1 MRTPEEFM
9 DLVLTFARE
18 NEHIRMV
25 GMEGSRV
32 NKNIPV
38 DSFQDFDITY
48 FVDDIS
54 AFTENDSWLSFF
66 GDIIMMQKP
75 EDMELFP
82 AEEEGYSY
90 LILFGD
96 YNKMDLTLLETKQ
109 IHDYLQG
116 DGLRTILLDK
126 DGRVPEKI
134 VPSDRE
140 YWLKKPGPRSFDDCC
155 NEFWNLTIYVAKGL
169 CRGEILYAIDHLHL
183 LRNELLRML
192 SWKVGMEYGF
202 GFSVGKNYKFIS
214 RYLAEETWDMLMS
227 TYREDSYE
235 NMWKALFTCHALF
248 QKTALECAAVWGYSY
263 PDYDRNVSRYVDGLY
278 GIYGNGKEEA
288 K

>member
-9 DLVLTFARE
+9 DLVLTFARD

-32 NKNIPV
+32 NKNIPH

-54 AFTENDSWLSFF
+54 IFTEDDGWLSFF
-66 GDIIMMQKP
+66 GSIVMMQKP

-90 LILFGD
+90 LILFDD
-96 YNKMDLTLLETKQ
+96 YNKMDLTLLETGQ

-134 VPSDRE
+134 VPSDQE
-140 YWLKKPGPRSFDDCC
+140 YWLKKPGPAA
-155 NEFWNLTIYVAKGL
+155 LTIA
-169 CRGEILYAIDHLHL
+169 A
-183 LRNELLRML
+183 
-192 SWKVGMEYGF
+192 
-202 GFSVGKNYKFIS
+202 
-214 RYLAEETWDMLMS
+214 MS
-227 TYREDSYE
+227 S
-235 NMWKALFTCHALF
+235 
-248 QKTALECAAVWGYSY
+248 
-263 PDYDRNVSRYVDGLY
+263 
-278 GIYGNGKEEA
+278 GI
-288 K
+288 

>member
-48 FVDDIS
+48 FVDDID

-66 GDIIMMQKP
+66 GDIVMMQKP

-109 IHDYLQG
+109 IHDYL
-116 DGLRTILLDK
+116 
-126 DGRVPEKI
+126 
-134 VPSDRE
+134 
-140 YWLKKPGPRSFDDCC
+140 
-155 NEFWNLTIYVAKGL
+155 
-169 CRGEILYAIDHLHL
+169 
-183 LRNELLRML
+183 
-192 SWKVGMEYGF
+192 
-202 GFSVGKNYKFIS
+202 
-214 RYLAEETWDMLMS
+214 
-227 TYREDSYE
+227 
-235 NMWKALFTCHALF
+235 
-248 QKTALECAAVWGYSY
+248 
-263 PDYDRNVSRYVDGLY
+263 
-278 GIYGNGKEEA
+278 
-288 K
+288 

>member
-48 FVDDIS
+48 FVDDIG
-54 AFTENDSWLSFF
+54 AFTENDGWLSFF
-66 GDIIMMQKP
+66 GDIVMMQKP

-90 LILFGD
+90 LILFDD
-96 YNKMDLTLLETKQ
+96 YNKMDLTLLEMKQ

-140 YWLKKPGPRSFDDCC
+140 YWLKKPGSRSFDDCC
-155 NEFWNLTIYVAKGL
+155 NEFWNLTIYVTKGL

-248 QKTALECAAVWGYSY
+248 RNTALECAAVWEYSY
-263 PDYDRNVSRYVDGLY
+263 PEYDRNVSRYVDKLY

-288 K
+288 N

>member
-48 FVDDIS
+48 FVDDIG

-66 GDIIMMQKP
+66 GDIVMMQKP

-90 LILFGD
+90 LILFDD
-96 YNKMDLTLLETKQ
+96 YNKMDLTRWRRSKFMIICRGTGFGPSFL
-109 IHDYLQG
+109 I
-116 DGLRTILLDK
+116 RTA
-126 DGRVPEKI
+126 GC
-134 VPSDRE
+134 
-140 YWLKKPGPRSFDDCC
+140 LKK
-155 NEFWNLTIYVAKGL
+155 
-169 CRGEILYAIDHLHL
+169 
-183 LRNELLRML
+183 
-192 SWKVGMEYGF
+192 
-202 GFSVGKNYKFIS
+202 
-214 RYLAEETWDMLMS
+214 
-227 TYREDSYE
+227 
-235 NMWKALFTCHALF
+235 
-248 QKTALECAAVWGYSY
+248 
-263 PDYDRNVSRYVDGLY
+263 
-278 GIYGNGKEEA
+278 
-288 K
+288 